1 MTKKLYFENL
11 DGLRFLCF
19 LSVFFYHSF
28 YTQYDSILYS
38 PWYQFIKKD
47 VFGNGN
53 LGVNFFFVLS
63 GFLITFLLLEEKK
76 MNGQINLKNFWIRR
90 ILRIWPLYFIC
101 VFFGFFIFPI
111 LKSAFG
117 QTPNETASIWYYLTF
132 INNFDMINKGLP
144 DASILGALWS
154 VAIEEQFYLIWPII
168 LFLLPIK
175 QHYIAFSIII
185 LSSLIFRAFNDNVFI
200 QEIHTLSCIGDM
212 AIGAFGAW
220 LIQTNNN
227 FKSTFVNLPRNKI
240 FFIYL
245 AFALFYFFR
254 LYLLH
259 SINLIRVFERSI
271 IAVIILFIILE
282 QTYSNKSFFKL
293 SNFKTLS
300 KLGTISYGLYC
311 LHFVSI
317 LITTTLTRKAGIT
330 TQLWEVIFID
340 TPIALFLTIIIG
352 KISYRYFEKPFLK
365 IKDKFA
371 YITK

>member
-1 MTKKLYFENL
+1 
-11 DGLRFLCF
+11 
-19 LSVFFYHSF
+19 
-28 YTQYDSILYS
+28 
-38 PWYQFIKKD
+38 
-47 VFGNGN
+47 
-53 LGVNFFFVLS
+53 
-63 GFLITFLLLEEKK
+63 
-76 MNGQINLKNFWIRR
+76 
-90 ILRIWPLYFIC
+90 
-101 VFFGFFIFPI
+101 
-111 LKSAFG
+111 
-117 QTPNETASIWYYLTF
+117 
-132 INNFDMINKGLP
+132 
-144 DASILGALWS
+144 
-154 VAIEEQFYLIWPII
+154 
-168 LFLLPIK
+168 
-175 QHYIAFSIII
+175 
-185 LSSLIFRAFNDNVFI
+185 
-200 QEIHTLSCIGDM
+200 M

-227 FKSTFVNLPRNKI
+227 FKSTFVNLSRNKI
-240 FFIYL
+240 FLIYL